1 MSKATRAVFASYNIH
16 KCVGSD
22 RRFDPERVAA
32 VIGEIGADV
41 IAHPGGGQALRRP
54 RRPPRPRR
62 DRARRRPRAGAG
74 SRTATAA
81 TAGTATSSSSARA
94 LVRGLRQIR
103 LPGLEPRGAIVVDL
117 DLATGPVRVV
127 AAHLGLLRHVAA
139 PPGRGPARAGRRVDR
154 AAGGADGRP
163 QRVAAAPA
171 LGAAAAS
178 PRASAPLGLGVPSFP
193 AFFPVLAL
201 DRVLTRP
208 HGLIEE
214 IAAHQTALSR
224 LASDHLPVRAVVRLD
239 MRPAGVRPPHRAA
252 PAAIR
257 RPTESTH
264 EPSRRPPR
272 RRPRRRAAAG
282 PRRRRGRDRSLPAG
296 PTPTDDGYVTY
307 EEAVRVFPRLQPV
320 SFHKNDP
327 NGDGRL
333 TKTEYPLL
341 DNWYWVTYMSAELS
355 GPCRPGAKPT

>member
-1 MSKATRAVFASYNIH
+1 MSKAKRAVFASYNIH

-41 IAHPGGGQALRRP
+41 IAIQEADKRFG
-54 RRPPRPRR
+54 
-62 DRARRRPRAGAG
+62 DRAGLLDLAAIERDAGLVPVRVANG
-74 SRTATAA
+74 HGGHGWHGNLVLVRE
-81 TAGTATSSSSARA
+81 G

-127 AAHLGLLRHVAA
+127 AAHLGLLRASRLLQVEALLEQ
-139 PPGRGPARAGRRVDR
+139 AGESTERPVVLMGDLNEWRLRRR
-154 AAGGADGRP
+154 S
-163 QRVAAAPA
+163 A
-171 LGAAAAS
+171 LQGFAKGFG
-178 PRASAPLGLGVPSFP
+178 PLGLGVPSFP

-252 PAAIR
+252 PR
-257 RPTESTH
+257 R
-264 EPSRRPPR
+264 
-272 RRPRRRAAAG
+272 
-282 PRRRRGRDRSLPAG
+282 
-296 PTPTDDGYVTY
+296 
-307 EEAVRVFPRLQPV
+307 
-320 SFHKNDP
+320 
-327 NGDGRL
+327 
-333 TKTEYPLL
+333 
-341 DNWYWVTYMSAELS
+341 SALH
-355 GPCRPGAKPT
+355 GVHP